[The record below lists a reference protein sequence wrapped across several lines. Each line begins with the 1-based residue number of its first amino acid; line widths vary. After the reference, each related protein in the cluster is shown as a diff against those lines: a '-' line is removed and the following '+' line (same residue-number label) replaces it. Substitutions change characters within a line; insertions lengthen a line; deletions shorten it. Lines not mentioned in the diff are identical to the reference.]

1 MNWASDF
8 AYVMLDTYKHHHT
21 ESHFIFTIFVS
32 MSRHRSIYVVSM
44 WSFFSFFIF
53 IFIMI
58 NRIIPQIQTHLF
70 VCFFLEYTLL
80 FLDDNVDEECELI
93 SNSKSSASEYC
104 LGFAWFFANFS
115 LVLLIKM
122 FLIKKKRVDQ
132 WERLNSRNHFVLY
145 ITQIRV
151 YNEYLLRLRI
161 FYIHSHH
168 IRRYFFDAL
177 AWLISWLYHCIKYR
191 NFT

>member
-1 MNWASDF
+1 MKILAMGFFES
-8 AYVMLDTYKHHHT
+8 YKLLYKQ
-21 ESHFIFTIFVS
+21 
-32 MSRHRSIYVVSM
+32 R
-44 WSFFSFFIF
+44 FFSPQPQCCLTFSWIELQILLMCCLIHISIIILSHILYLLYLCLCLDLDLFMSCLCDLFFIFIF

-122 FLIKKKRVDQ
+122 FLIKKNV
-132 WERLNSRNHFVLY
+132 
-145 ITQIRV
+145 
-151 YNEYLLRLRI
+151 
-161 FYIHSHH
+161 
-168 IRRYFFDAL
+168 
-177 AWLISWLYHCIKYR
+177 
-191 NFT
+191 